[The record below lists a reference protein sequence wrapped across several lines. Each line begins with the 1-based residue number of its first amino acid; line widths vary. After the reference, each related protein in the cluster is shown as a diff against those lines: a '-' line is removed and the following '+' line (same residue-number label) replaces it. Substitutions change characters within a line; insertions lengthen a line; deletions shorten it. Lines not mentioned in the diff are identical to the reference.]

1 MNRAFFL
8 FHGESTRTM
17 MANSDCSYDT
27 PKDTGVK
34 LFRVFLLVAVVIA
47 VIGQIPSPT
56 IAQAVP
62 AYVIYPKTTGTV
74 GTFTARNPG
83 VTCESENTP
92 ATPQV
97 KLVVTGPTAKLV
109 NGVTSGRV
117 DWTPKVYQN
126 LLDSRG
132 LHVVRQGATQS
143 LTLSTGNT
151 TAFQSS
157 LFEHLPGGG
166 YYSGGGTLTW
176 FNANSTVRGTYDFV
190 FERYSFIH
198 GSRSDSTSN
207 YCNRIVEPTLSL
219 STNRTTVDT
228 VISLYGTNFPISQ
241 PVKITWRGNLIGTAT
256 SDVQG
261 NVSATY
267 KLAATPMGTYPLAL
281 DGGLKWKIS
290 SQVTVVPRI
299 KVIPST
305 AGRGQTV
312 KVSLRGFA
320 KGEVVRVRW
329 IKGGGWVELGRVT
342 MSSTGSGE
350 LWIAVPTWAPDGASS
365 VRGDGTS
372 GRAQTN
378 AVFISGGAGFKAASE
393 NTPTPTPTA
402 TTTATATLTA
412 TIPASP
418 EISPT
423 STEITETATPSPTET
438 MTATIEP
445 TLEPSPTATE
455 TFEPT
460 PTIVSTEAPPEP
472 TGP

>member
-1 MNRAFFL
+1 M
-8 FHGESTRTM
+8 
-17 MANSDCSYDT
+17 
-27 PKDTGVK
+27 K
-34 LFRVFLLVAVVIA
+34 LFRVFLLLAIVIA
-47 VIGQIPSPT
+47 VIGQAPSATTAQNVPPYT
-56 IAQAVP
+56 IF
-62 AYVIYPKTTGTV
+62 PKTTGTV

-97 KLVVTGPTAKLV
+97 NIVVTGPTAKLV
-109 NGVTSGRV
+109 NGTTNGRV

-132 LHVVRQGATQS
+132 LQVVRQGATQS
-143 LTLSTGNT
+143 LTLSAGNT
-151 TAFQSS
+151 TAFQSTR
-157 LFEHLPGGG
+157 FEHLPGGG

-176 FNANSTVRGTYDFV
+176 YNANSTVRGTYDFV
-190 FERYSFIH
+190 FERYAFIR
-198 GSRSDSTSN
+198 GSQRDSTSN

-228 VISLYGTNFPISQ
+228 VISLYGTNFPVSQ
-241 PVKITWRGNLIGTAT
+241 PVKITWRGNVIGTAT
-256 SDVQG
+256 SDAQG

-267 KLAATPMGTYPLAL
+267 KLAATPMGAYPLGL

-290 SQVTVVPRI
+290 SQVTVVPRV
-299 KVIPST
+299 KVIPSS

-329 IKGGGWVELGRVT
+329 VKGGGWVELGRVT

-350 LWIAVPTWAPDGASS
+350 LWIPVPTWVPDGASS

-393 NTPTPTPTA
+393 STPTPSPTA
-402 TTTATATLTA
+402 TATATLTA

-423 STEITETATPSPTET
+423 ASPTETEVTETATPSSTET
-438 MTATIEP
+438 ATETSTATTEP
-445 TLEPSPTATE
+445 TAEPSPTATE
-455 TFEPT
+455 PVVSTATST
-460 PTIVSTEAPPEP
+460 PTEAPPEP
-472 TGP
+472 SDP